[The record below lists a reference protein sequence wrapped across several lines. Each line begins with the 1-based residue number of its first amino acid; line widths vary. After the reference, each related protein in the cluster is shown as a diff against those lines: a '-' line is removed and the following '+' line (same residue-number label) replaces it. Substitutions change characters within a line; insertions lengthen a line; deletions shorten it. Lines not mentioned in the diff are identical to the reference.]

1 MRDIILRQIMN
12 REIISFEELAF
23 ANLLDV
29 IPLISN
35 IDEELNPA
43 LFRIYEGNAAV
54 IQNTDLEQIE
64 HIEEQNFAG

>member
-35 IDEELNPA
+35 VDEEVHPA
-43 LFRIYEGNAAV
+43 LFRIYERNAAV

-64 HIEEQNFAG
+64 HIEEQNFAE

>member
-1 MRDIILRQIMN
+1 MN

-35 IDEELNPA
+35 IDEEVHPA
-43 LFRIYEGNAAV
+43 HLRIYERNAAV
-54 IQNTDLEQIE
+54 IQNTHPEQIE
-64 HIEEQNFAG
+64 HIEEQNFTE